1 MIPGPTLIK
10 ACPICGAKHSYFTIL
25 SGNTL
30 TMELYS
36 DGKIIYPMMPEHP
49 PYYKCTSCK
58 KYFETLDAVTV
69 GEQKEPFNLAG
80 SEENEIYPPFKEL
93 EPDDYEWFIALNIL
107 EFFKD
112 RELNNTMNT
121 LYLRS
126 YNDRTRAGKPL
137 FNDEE
142 DKEKYES
149 ICRQLLEV
157 RDESIEDNLLFKAEL
172 HRNLGEFDKSIEYIA
187 RITEFRLIY
196 LLFKFRAAVD
206 KEIREVVRLDMG

>member
-1 MIPGPTLIK
+1 
-10 ACPICGAKHSYFTIL
+10 
-25 SGNTL
+25 
-30 TMELYS
+30 MELYS
-36 DGKIIYPMMPEHP
+36 DGKIIYPMKPEHP

-58 KYFETLDAVTV
+58 ECFETHTAVTV
-69 GEQKEPFNLAG
+69 GEQKNPFDLAEP
-80 SEENEIYPPFKEL
+80 EENEVYPPFKEL
-93 EPDDYEWFIALNIL
+93 EPDDYEWFIAQNI
-107 EFFKD
+107 FQVIKD
-112 RELNNTMNT
+112 KELNNTINT
-121 LYLRS
+121 LYLRA

-187 RITEFRLIY
+187 RISEFRLIY
-196 LLFKFRAAVD
+196 LLFKFRVALD
-206 KEIREVVRLDMG
+206 REIREVVRLDMGYLPK